1 MVKRDLSTEEAIA
14 LVAPLSQVL
23 RVFVNLHR
31 IRDQEVDGVPR
42 PPQQMREYQ
51 ERITVMT
58 WNLRDEMRLLREI
71 IDGEKESKESG
82 DARAKVGPTDKE
94 EPGDT

>member
-1 MVKRDLSTEEAIA
+1 MALKDLSTQEAID
-14 LVAPLSQVL
+14 LVAPLNQVL

-31 IRDQEVDGVPR
+31 MRDQTTDGEPR

-71 IDGEKESKESG
+71 IDGEKESKESDG
-82 DARAKVGPTDKE
+82 ARAQTGSTKQE
-94 EPGDT
+94 EPSDA

>member
-1 MVKRDLSTEEAIA
+1 MALKDLSTQEAIA
-14 LVAPLSQVL
+14 LVAPLNQVL

-31 IRDQEVDGVPR
+31 MRDQTTDGEPR

-71 IDGEKESKESG
+71 IDGERESKEESN
-82 DARAKVGPTDKE
+82 DE
-94 EPGDT
+94 L

>member
-1 MVKRDLSTEEAIA
+1 MGKRDLTTEEAVA

-31 IRDQEVDGVPR
+31 MRDQAVDGVPR
-42 PPQQMREYQ
+42 PPQQMREFQ

-58 WNLRDEMRLLREI
+58 WNIRDEMRELREV
-71 IDGEKESKESG
+71 IDGEKESKKSD
-82 DARAKVGPTDKE
+82 DARAKVGPTEQE
-94 EPGDT
+94 ESGDP

>member
-1 MVKRDLSTEEAIA
+1 MALKDLTTDEAIA

-31 IRDQEVDGVPR
+31 MRDQTTDGDPR
-42 PPQQMREYQ
+42 PPQQMREFQ

-71 IDGEKESKESG
+71 IDGEKESKESDG
-82 DARAKVGPTDKE
+82 ARAQTGTTEQE
-94 EPGDT
+94 ESSDT